1 MVEDVRMLGLKPD
14 DAMVSPLLTAC
25 FREAQVKLGQK
36 LIEEFL
42 ASGGRPNQV
51 MLCTM
56 VKLYGR
62 CQKLQMALSLVETV
76 QVQFDLRPSVPT
88 YTALL
93 QACVRNK
100 QVSQA
105 LKIFRE
111 ISNPSCKGALA
122 PD

>member
-14 DAMVSPLLTAC
+14 DAMVSPLLIAC

-36 LIEEFL
+36 LFEEFL
-42 ASGGRPNQV
+42 ANGGRPSQV

-62 CQKLQMALSLVETV
+62 CQKLQMALDLVELM
-76 QVQFDLRPSVPT
+76 QNQYKLELSGPT
-88 YTALL
+88 LVALL
-93 QACVRNK
+93 QACSKNK
-100 QVSQA
+100 QTSQA

-111 ISNPSCKGALA
+111 F
-122 PD
+122 